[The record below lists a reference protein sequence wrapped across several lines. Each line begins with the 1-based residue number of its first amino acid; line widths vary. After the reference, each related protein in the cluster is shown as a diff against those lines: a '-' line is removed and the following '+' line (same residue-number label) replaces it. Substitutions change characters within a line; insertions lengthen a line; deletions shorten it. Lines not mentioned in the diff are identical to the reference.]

1 MPKPLKIA
9 FIALVLGGL
18 IHMVSQGR
26 SVQVLSALPLGR
38 GPHSAAYHLAAVLL
52 LVMTGLAL
60 WALHRRR

>member
-9 FIALVLGGL
+9 FIVLVLGGL
-18 IHMVSQGR
+18 IHVVSQGQ
-26 SVQVLSALPLGR
+26 SVHVLSALPLGS
-38 GPHSAAYHLAAVLL
+38 GPHSAGYYLAAVLL